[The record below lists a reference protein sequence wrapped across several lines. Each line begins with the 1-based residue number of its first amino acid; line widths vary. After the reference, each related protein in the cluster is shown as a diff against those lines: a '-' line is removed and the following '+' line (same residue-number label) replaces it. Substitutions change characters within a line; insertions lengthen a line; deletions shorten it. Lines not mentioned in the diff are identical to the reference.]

1 MKRSIFDLQ
10 LELKEEETPKE
21 IGKQLLVLIKW
32 IVIGVLTGCVGGV
45 IGTGFSLCISK
56 ATAFRAAHDQM
67 IFLLPFA
74 GLLIVFCYRHAHME
88 KDRGTNLVLDVISK
102 GEFLPLR
109 TTPLIIL
116 ATTVTHLFGGSAG
129 REGAALQMGGSLGYN
144 IGRFLKLGDN
154 DRKILTMCG
163 MSAGFAAL
171 FRTPLAAAFMAM
183 EVTSIGV
190 FYYAALVPC
199 VLASVTADRVAELL
213 GAEGEQFAVHIV
225 PEITPGTAAQT
236 MLLAILCGF
245 LAMLFCRMLH
255 KSGKLYKKYFPNP
268 YLRIFVGGCLV
279 AALTLLSGTRIY
291 NGAGMDTITLAVQGH
306 AGYTQFLWKM
316 VFTALTL
323 GAGYKGGEIVPSL
336 FVGASFGSIYAKLFG
351 LNPALCSA
359 IGMGA
364 LFCGVT
370 NCPITSL
377 FICFEL
383 FGFTGM
389 PYYLI
394 AVAFAYALSGYG
406 GLYSSQKIMYS
417 KFENRYINHGG
428 SK

>member
-1 MKRSIFDLQ
+1 MRRRMSDFH

-21 IGKQLLVLIKW
+21 IGKQLLVLLKW
-32 IVIGVLTGCVGGV
+32 MAVGILTGCIGGV
-45 IGTGFSLCISK
+45 VGAFFSLCIGA
-56 ATAFRAAHDQM
+56 ATAYRVSHDW
-67 IFLLPFA
+67 IIWLLPFA
-74 GLLIVFCYRHAHME
+74 GLLIVFSYRLAHNE
-88 KDRGTNLVLDVISK
+88 KDRGTNLVLDAIAK
-102 GEFLPLR
+102 GENLPLR
-109 TTPLIIL
+109 NTPLIIL
-116 ATTVTHLFGGSAG
+116 ATTLTHLFGGSAG
-129 REGAALQMGGSLGYN
+129 REGAALQMGGSIGYN
-144 IGRFLKLGDN
+144 IGKFLNLKDS

-190 FYYAALVPC
+190 LYYAALVPC
-199 VLASVTADRVAELL
+199 VLASVTADMVADLL
-213 GAEGEQFAVHIV
+213 GAEGEQFAVHVV
-225 PEITPGTAAQT
+225 PEVTPGTAAQT
-236 MLLAILCGF
+236 MLLAVLCA
-245 LAMLFCRMLH
+245 LLSMIFCRMLH
-255 KSGKLYKKYFPNP
+255 KSAQLYQKFFPNP

-279 AALTLLSGTRIY
+279 AVLTYLSGTRIY
-291 NGAGMDTITLAVQGH
+291 NGAGMDTIALAVQGH
-306 AGYTQFLWKM
+306 AGYAQFFLKM

-336 FVGASFGSIYAKLFG
+336 FVGASFGSVYAQLLG
-351 LNPALCSA
+351 LNPTLCAA

-394 AVAFAYALSGYG
+394 AIAFAYALSGYS

-417 KFENRYINHGG
+417 KFENKYINHGG
-428 SK
+428 RE